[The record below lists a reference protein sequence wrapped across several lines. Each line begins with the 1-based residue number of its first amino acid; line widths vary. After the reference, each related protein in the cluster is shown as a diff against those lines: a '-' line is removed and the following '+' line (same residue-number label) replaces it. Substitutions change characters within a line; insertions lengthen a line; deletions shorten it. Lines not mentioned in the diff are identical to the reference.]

1 METIIQDYWDNRADT
16 YSEMISEEMNSFKRN
31 SWSEIIKNKV
41 ALKENI
47 KALDVGTGPG
57 FFGIIMAQMGYQ
69 VTAVDGSEA
78 MLQEAERN
86 AEVAGTDI
94 DFIKGDVENLD
105 LAAESFDLIISRNVT
120 WTLKNPVRTYE
131 NWFKLLRTGG
141 KLIVFDANWYLRLSC
156 SKLQDQYA
164 RDMDTAFKLGYDC
177 KIHEKQI
184 KVCENIARD
193 LPLTYKLRP
202 AWDEEVLIKCGFSKV
217 DLENDISEKIYTEEE
232 KMAYRT
238 TPMFSICA
246 WKL

>member
-16 YSEMISEEMNSFKRN
+16 YSEIISGEMNSFKRN

-86 AEVAGTDI
+86 AEVAGVNI
-94 DFIKGDVENLD
+94 DFIRGDVENLD
-105 LAAESFDLIISRNVT
+105 LSPESFDLIISRNVT

-141 KLIVFDANWYLRLSC
+141 KLIIFDANWYLRLC
-156 SKLQDQYA
+156 CTELQDRYV
-164 RDMDTAFKLGYDC
+164 RDMDAALKLGYDC

-202 AWDEEVLIKCGFSKV
+202 AWDEEVLMKCGFSKV